1 MRTPIIVSIVACTGV
16 VSRAAALWTAA
27 GYLLC
32 VAVLAID
39 GARLVGAI
47 TGAP

>member
-1 MRTPIIVSIVACTGV
+1 VTWTERAYAV

>member
-1 MRTPIIVSIVACTGV
+1 MT
-16 VSRAAALWTAA
+16 RALALWTIA

-39 GARLVGAI
+39 GARILGAL
-47 TGAP
+47 ARFL